1 MKLLISDA
9 NIFID
14 MEAGGL
20 VEAMFSL
27 PETFVVPDILFREE
41 LAEYNP
47 ELPGLGLQVMSLT
60 EEGVAESMRLRLVHK
75 HPSQNDLFAL
85 ALAKQESCPLLTG
98 DRRLRKAAEQ
108 EGVELK
114 GTLWLVERMVEE
126 AIISVEGA
134 AEAYEGMRR
143 EKRWLPWAEVTKQ
156 LKRLGHKTK

>member
-60 EEGVAESMRLRLVHK
+60 EERVAESMRLRLVHK

>member
-27 PETFVVPDILFREE
+27 PETFAVPDILFREE

-47 ELPGLGLQVMSLT
+47 ELSGLGLQVMSLT
-60 EEGVAESMRLRLVHK
+60 EERVAESMRLRLVHK

-156 LKRLGHKTK
+156 LKRLGHEKK